1 MTAMS
6 QASDNAKELK
16 EQLTLQYN
24 NARQASITNQ
34 IIEIV
39 SAAEALAGKVS
50 LSACPSAERPGG
62 GERAEGARGAEKR
75 AGAGE
80 GTEEKRRNRSRK

>member
-39 SAAEALAGKVS
+39 SAAEALAGK
-50 LSACPSAERPGG
+50 
-62 GERAEGARGAEKR
+62 
-75 AGAGE
+75 
-80 GTEEKRRNRSRK
+80 